1 MYICIEG
8 NIGAGKTTLAK
19 VLAKKLHASFLGER
33 FEENTLLPL
42 FYAKPKTF
50 AFPTEYSFLIDRQ
63 KQLVSYF
70 KSVSKT
76 TSTVSDFHFDKCICF
91 AKANLSSTDFS
102 FFKKHFKAIQKTVP
116 VPDLIVYLTASPDLL
131 MKNIRKRGRVIEKDM
146 KQEYLEN
153 LKKTLDAYYMRKQKT
168 GTFVLV
174 IPVNEYT
181 DATISNSVAL
191 IKKTMRT
198 LKPKKEI

>member
-8 NIGAGKTTLAK
+8 NIGVGKTTLASA
-19 VLAKKLHASFLGER
+19 LAKELKASFLAER

-42 FYAKPKTF
+42 FYHKPKTF

-70 KSVSKT
+70 KEIPEQ

-91 AKANLSSTDFS
+91 AKANLSDVDFL
-102 FFKKHFKAIQKTVP
+102 FYKKHFKAIQKTVP
-116 VPDLIVYLTASPDLL
+116 VPDMVVYLTAPPGLL
-131 MKNIRKRGRVIEKDM
+131 MKNIQKRGRALEKDM
-146 KQEYLEN
+146 KQVYLEG
-153 LKKTLDAYYMRKQKT
+153 LKKSLDAYYLKGKKT

-174 IPVNEYT
+174 LTVNEYT
-181 DATISNSVAL
+181 DATISDCIVR
-191 IKKTMRT
+191 IKKAMLT
-198 LKPKKEI
+198 LKK